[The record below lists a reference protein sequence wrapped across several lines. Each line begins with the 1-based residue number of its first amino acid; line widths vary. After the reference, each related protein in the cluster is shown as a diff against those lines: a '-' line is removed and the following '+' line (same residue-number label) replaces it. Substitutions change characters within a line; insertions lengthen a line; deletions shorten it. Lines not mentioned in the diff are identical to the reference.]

1 MVSSN
6 GSGFGALSD
15 LKIID
20 LTQLLSGPYATMM
33 LADQGAQVIK
43 VEPPEGEICRD
54 AGPFRED
61 DELQQLG
68 GYFHSIG
75 RNKESVVLDLKTPEG
90 KAALI
95 ALVRDADA
103 IVENFRSGVM
113 DRLGLSYETL
123 RAINPRLVYGS
134 LRGFGDSRTGASP
147 YADWPA
153 FDVVAQAMGGLIAI
167 TGPDAATP
175 TKVGPG
181 VGDIVPGMFLAF
193 GVLAAIHHAR
203 ATGVGQFV
211 DVAMADAI
219 LAICERTVWQNS
231 VLGLVPGPEGNHHPF
246 FCPFGVFPAKDG
258 FVTIATMGDNFFKI
272 LCESLDVP
280 RLLADKRFASE
291 ASRAKNKLD
300 LITEVTAITTSL
312 SKLEL
317 KEKLGGRI
325 PFSLIMDISEIINDP
340 HFAAREMIVESE
352 HPGGAPVRIA
362 GVPIKMTE
370 TPGGVRRRSPFLGE
384 NTITRLR
391 EAGLSDAEIEAV
403 MRARSAT
410 RKSALA
416 KEPVQ

>member
-1 MVSSN
+1 MAGDN
-6 GSGFGALSD
+6 ANGFGALRD
-15 LKIID
+15 IKIID
-20 LTQLLSGPYATMM
+20 LTQLLSGPYGTMM

-43 VEPPEGEICRD
+43 IEPPEGEICRA
-54 AGPFRED
+54 AGPFRQD
-61 DELQQLG
+61 DELKQLG

-123 RAINPRLVYGS
+123 REVNPRLVYGC
-134 LRGFGDSRTGASP
+134 LRGFGDARTGASP
-147 YADWPA
+147 YVDWPA
-153 FDVVAQAMGGLIAI
+153 FDVVAQAMGGIIAI
-167 TGPDAATP
+167 TGPDANTP
-175 TKVGPG
+175 TKIGPG

-203 ATGVGQFV
+203 RTGVGQLV

-231 VLGLVPGPEGNHHPF
+231 VLGAVPGPEGNHHPF
-246 FCPFGVFPAKDG
+246 FCPFGVFPVRDG
-258 FVTIATMGDNFFKI
+258 FVTIATMGDKLFRI
-272 LCESLDVP
+272 LCDRLGVSH
-280 RLLADKRFASE
+280 LLADERFTTE
-291 ASRAKNKLD
+291 ALRAKNRVD
-300 LITEVTAITTSL
+300 LIAAVSAVTQTFL
-312 SKLEL
+312 KVEL
-317 KEKLGGRI
+317 QERLGGRI
-325 PFSLIMDISEIINDP
+325 PFSPIMNIAEIIKDP

-352 HPGGAPVRIA
+352 HPGGLPVRIA

-391 EAGLSDAEIEAV
+391 EAGLSDEEIEAV
-403 MRARSAT
+403 MRARAASTNA
-410 RKSALA
+410 KA
-416 KEPVQ
+416 KEPLL

>member
-1 MVSSN
+1 MSGDN
-6 GSGFGALSD
+6 ANGFGSLRD

-43 VEPPEGEICRD
+43 IEPPEGEICRA
-54 AGPFRED
+54 AGPFRPD

-75 RNKESVVLDLKTPEG
+75 RNKESVVLDLKTAEG

-123 RAINPRLVYGS
+123 KEVNPRLVYGC
-134 LRGFGDSRTGASP
+134 LRGFGDVRTGASP

-167 TGPDAATP
+167 TGPDASTP

-193 GVLAAIHHAR
+193 GLLAAIHHAR
-203 ATGVGQFV
+203 RTGVGQLV

-219 LAICERTVWQNS
+219 LALCERTVWQNS
-231 VLGLVPGPEGNHHPF
+231 VQGLVPKPEGNHHPF
-246 FCPFGVFPAKDG
+246 FCPFGVYPARDG
-258 FVTIATMGDNFFKI
+258 FVTIATMGDKLFKI
-272 LCESLDVP
+272 LCESLDAP
-280 RLLADKRFASE
+280 ELLSDARFRTE
-291 ASRAKNKLD
+291 ALRAKNRAD
-300 LITEVTAITTSL
+300 LIDIMSGITKSFL
-312 SKLEL
+312 KIEL
-317 KEKLGGRI
+317 KERLGGHI
-325 PFSLIMDISEIINDP
+325 PFSPIMNIAEIIEDP
-340 HFAAREMIVESE
+340 HFAAREMLVESDN
-352 HPGGAPVRIA
+352 PGGRPVRIA

-391 EAGLSDAEIEAV
+391 EAGLSDIEIEAV
-403 MRARSAT
+403 MRTRAAT
-410 RKSALA
+410 ATAPK
-416 KEPVQ
+416 KEPVL